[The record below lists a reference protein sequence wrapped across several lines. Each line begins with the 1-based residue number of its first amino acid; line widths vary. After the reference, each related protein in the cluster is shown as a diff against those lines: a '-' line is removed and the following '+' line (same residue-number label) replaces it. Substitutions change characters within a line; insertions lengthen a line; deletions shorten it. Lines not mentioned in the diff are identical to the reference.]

1 MKEKIGQITLDDKHY
16 PGKDFY
22 CDGAVE
28 DELLEI
34 VKRHDSGQFRRII
47 EERPSGRCCI
57 TVAAAGKYRGL
68 APDG

>member
-47 EERPSGRCCI
+47 EELAGTVSL
-57 TVAAAGKYRGL
+57 VAAAGKYRGL

>member
-1 MKEKIGQITLDDKHY
+1 MINIT
-16 PGKDFY
+16 PERIFY
-22 CDGAVE
+22 RDGAVE

-47 EERPSGRCCI
+47 EERTSGRYCI